1 MVSPE
6 FKLETALGRGDP
18 LTVCKHSEQFLHE
31 PKTNPGRTYTMV
43 SHGAHR
49 VPEKTA
55 GGAQNGHAVLT
66 SRKGPDKMVL
76 ILVNLYGG
84 QNS

>member
-1 MVSPE
+1 MN
-6 FKLETALGRGDP
+6 
-18 LTVCKHSEQFLHE
+18 
-31 PKTNPGRTYTMV
+31 PKQTQGARTQW
-43 SHGAHR
+43 SHGAQR